1 MRWFNIIALKC
12 HHPVSLSSTLAFSS
26 SSPPSSLIISSF
38 NFFIFILFLAKRNDW
53 NETNLVDNTKRGTS
67 NVYVKWPT
75 AKSFGVRIIYTLV
88 NMYKHINFILSH
100 THTHTLSYFENLF
113 YEKSIL
119 WNTGRAS
126 RMRHGIKIQESTGM
140 KIAMEMIA
148 VAVFLCRV
156 IFFSLYFLFSMPGEI
171 ARFVDQI
178 FLCTQ

>member
-38 NFFIFILFLAKRNDW
+38 NFFILILFLAKRNDW

-100 THTHTLSYFENLF
+100 THSLIFW
-113 YEKSIL
+113 KSIL
-119 WNTGRAS
+119 WKIHSVKYRKGLSYASWNKNTRKYGNENSYGNDCCCCFFVPRD
-126 RMRHGIKIQESTGM
+126 
-140 KIAMEMIA
+140 
-148 VAVFLCRV
+148 
-156 IFFSLYFLFSMPGEI
+156 FFSLYFLFSMPGEI